1 MPSFLET
8 VKNRYGTT
16 EPVATVHH
24 LPPRDYGGNISP
36 YAAAALNRELSD
48 MANALPGGRNHQL
61 NKSAFSLSQL
71 IAGGELPHALVH
83 EQLTQAALAAGLTAT
98 EITATLRSGLKAG
111 SEHPRE
117 TPPPTPLPDVT
128 TIQPPTEATGEEG
141 DTEQDREDAVR
152 NYFPIVDWETLW
164 ADTTEEEWIIEP
176 ILPARRL
183 VALYSP
189 PKTGKSLLMLEM
201 AAAVANG
208 TEVLGV
214 TPDRPRRVLYVD
226 FENDPKG
233 DIRERLQAMGHTPQT
248 LTNLCYLSF
257 PNLSALDSENGSLEL
272 IAAIETYACEV
283 VVVDTV
289 SRAVKGEENENDTWL
304 NFYRHTGLKL
314 KQHGIALI
322 RLDHTGKDEQK
333 GQRGGSAKGG
343 DVDAVWRM
351 STVVKDETYRL
362 DCEMNRMPIAE
373 KTVVLHRHVI
383 PNLHHKVDG
392 AGRQAAFNAQT
403 THLLAAMDSL
413 GLPKDTGRPAA
424 ADALRAAGFKVN
436 NKVLSQA
443 IKIRK
448 NEAMI
453 PEPTTL
459 DGTE

>member
-1 MPSFLET
+1 
-8 VKNRYGTT
+8 
-16 EPVATVHH
+16 
-24 LPPRDYGGNISP
+24 
-36 YAAAALNRELSD
+36 
-48 MANALPGGRNHQL
+48 
-61 NKSAFSLSQL
+61 
-71 IAGGELPHALVH
+71 
-83 EQLTQAALAAGLTAT
+83 
-98 EITATLRSGLKAG
+98 
-111 SEHPRE
+111 
-117 TPPPTPLPDVT
+117 
-128 TIQPPTEATGEEG
+128 
-141 DTEQDREDAVR
+141 
-152 NYFPIVDWETLW
+152 
-164 ADTTEEEWIIEP
+164 
-176 ILPARRL
+176 
-183 VALYSP
+183 
-189 PKTGKSLLMLEM
+189 
-201 AAAVANG
+201 
-208 TEVLGV
+208 
-214 TPDRPRRVLYVD
+214 
-226 FENDPKG
+226 
-233 DIRERLQAMGHTPQT
+233 MGHTPKT

-373 KTVVLHRHVI
+373 KTVVLHRETI
-383 PNLHHKVDG
+383 PNLKHKVDG
-392 AGRQAAFNAQT
+392 AGRQAAFNAQI
-403 THLLAAMDSL
+403 THLLAAMESL
-413 GLPKDTGRPAA
+413 DLPKDTGRPAA
-424 ADALRAAGFKVN
+424 ADALRSAGFKVN

-453 PEPTTL
+453 PEATTL